1 MKAAALPRA
10 TFRDVFAVR
19 EFRALWLSV
28 ILSAAGDR
36 LALVALAVLV
46 YDRTRSPLLAALA
59 YAAGYLP
66 WVIGGLFLADL
77 ADRRPRRTV
86 MVACDVVRAVFV
98 AAMTVP
104 GVPVAAL
111 VLLLFAATMF
121 ASPFES
127 ARSSITPG
135 ILPGERYALGTAVMQ
150 TSYLTAEVLGA
161 AAGGAV
167 VTLFGVRPSLLID
180 AVTFVASGLL
190 IGLGTR
196 ARPAAARPDA
206 GQGSPLARAAAGLRL
221 VFGDRALRTL
231 VLLGWLIVLYTIP
244 QGIAAPYAARLGGG
258 PVATGLV
265 LASTAAA
272 TAIATPLFS
281 RFVSPGRR
289 SALMGPL
296 AVAAGATLVL
306 TALHPG
312 LVISLVIFSAAAA
325 SGAYQLAVNTAF
337 VVRVPDERRAQAF
350 GIASMGI
357 VVAQG
362 AAFVA
367 AGAVA
372 EVVTPASVIAVGG
385 GIGAVAAVALTFSWR
400 RVTSPQRTLAGRQA
414 PGVPDDRPPGE
425 VVAGE
430 VVAGEVMAREV
441 MAREVMAGEV
451 VAGGRAIRSLR
462 SIRAVGLAEPR
473 HEPHGPVTKPRI
485 PHKAMHPAR
494 ADRWPVGS
502 RPAGGIARRG
512 RRRRRPSR
520 ARSGEHEPPDL

>member
-1 MKAAALPRA
+1 MTAAPAPRA

-19 EFRALWLSV
+19 EFRALWTSV

-36 LALVALAVLV
+36 LALVAIAVLV
-46 YDRTRSPLLAALA
+46 YDRTRSPLLAAVA

-86 MVACDVVRAVFV
+86 MVTCDAVRAVLV
-98 AAMTVP
+98 AAMAVP
-104 GVPVAAL
+104 GMPVAAL

-121 ASPFES
+121 ASPFEA
-127 ARSSITPG
+127 ARASITPG
-135 ILPGERYALGTAVMQ
+135 ILPGEHYALGTAVIQ
-150 TSYLTAEVLGA
+150 TTYLTAEVTGA
-161 AAGGAV
+161 AAGGAA
-167 VTLFGVRPSLLID
+167 VTCFGVRPSLLID

-196 ARPAAARPDA
+196 ARPAVAGLAA

-231 VLLGWLIVLYTIP
+231 VLLGWLVVFYTIP

-281 RFVSPGRR
+281 RFVSPRR
-289 SALMGPL
+289 RLTLMGPL
-296 AVAAGATLVL
+296 AAATGGTLAFI
-306 TALHPG
+306 ALRPG
-312 LVISLVIFSAAAA
+312 LAVSLVIFSAAAA

-337 VVRVPDERRAQAF
+337 VVRVPDDRRAQAF
-350 GIASMGI
+350 GIASMGV

-367 AGAVA
+367 AGAAA
-372 EVVTPASVIAVGG
+372 EVVTPASVIAAGG
-385 GIGAVAAVALTFSWR
+385 GIGAVVAIALTFSWR
-400 RVTSPQRTLAGRQA
+400 RVTSPRRLPGGRPA
-414 PGVPDDRPPGE
+414 PWEPGGPRP
-425 VVAGE
+425 V
-430 VVAGEVMAREV
+430 EVMVSGSADEYLREFT
-441 MAREVMAGEV
+441 
-451 VAGGRAIRSLR
+451 
-462 SIRAVGLAEPR
+462 AE
-473 HEPHGPVTKPRI
+473 
-485 PHKAMHPAR
+485 
-494 ADRWPVGS
+494 DRY
-502 RPAGGIARRG
+502 
-512 RRRRRPSR
+512 R
-520 ARSGEHEPPDL
+520 ARPRTGTGLLTRPGRETVLERNGLP